1 MGRARESPLG
11 LRRIHAP
18 CQSPSRGSPLWIHNR
33 RALKSSDPCT
43 TGPGIFAI
51 PNPWDA
57 GSASILATLGFEALA
72 TTSAGFAFSVGRPDA
87 EGAIGREETLANAR
101 AIVDATS
108 LPVSADLENG
118 FGDDPDACAETIRQ
132 AAAVG
137 LVGGSIED
145 ATGRA
150 GDPIYAY
157 DLSIQRVQA
166 AVKAARSLRFPFVL
180 TARAENLING
190 RPDLPDTI
198 RRLVAFAEAGADAL
212 YAPGLK
218 TREEIDAVVR
228 AVAPKPVNVVMGL
241 SGPSFSARR
250 ARKPGRETGE
260 PGLVVR
266 ARRLWRVPSGRARGQ
281 ARKAPSTSPALPSP
295 TPKSTRC
302 SSAEPLAP
310 LASAA
315 LPHARA
321 APLQPADRDHQ
332 QQRDRDQHRGGG
344 RDGEADVVVDAGEHL
359 PRERTL
365 ARPRHQ

>member
-1 MGRARESPLG
+1 VDSQSARAEAFRSLHD
-11 LRRIHAP
+11 R
-18 CQSPSRGSPLWIHNR
+18 S
-33 RALKSSDPCT
+33 
-43 TGPGIFAI
+43 GIFAI

-57 GSASILATLGFEALA
+57 GSASILAKLGFEALA

-118 FGDDPDACAETIRQ
+118 FGDDPETCAETILR

-157 DLSIQRVQA
+157 DLSIRRVQA
-166 AVKAARSLRFPFVL
+166 AVKAARSLPYPFVL

-190 RPDLPDTI
+190 RPDLQDTI
-198 RRLVAFAEAGADAL
+198 RRLAAFAEAGADVL

-218 TREEIDAVVR
+218 AREEIDAVVR

-241 SGPSFSARR
+241 SGPSFS
-250 ARKPGRETGE
+250 
-260 PGLVVR
+260 LDV
-266 ARRLWRVPSGRARGQ
+266 
-281 ARKAPSTSPALPSP
+281 
-295 TPKSTRC
+295 
-302 SSAEPLAP
+302 
-310 LASAA
+310 LAS
-315 LPHARA
+315 LGVKRVSLGSSLARA
-321 APLQPADRDHQ
+321 AYGAFLQA
-332 QQRDRDQHRGGG
+332 
-344 RDGEADVVVDAGEHL
+344 A
-359 PRERTL
+359 REVKEKGSFDFART
-365 ARPRHQ
+365 AVSYAEINAMFRP